1 MTKIAIN
8 TSFGGFQLSEEA
20 ISFLQKSLHL
30 KKFYDDEIERDNPL
44 LIEIIEKLGDK
55 ASMCGSVKI
64 VEIPD
69 DVKDWYIG
77 DYDGVEWVAEGRKWD
92 YEGD

>member
-1 MTKIAIN
+1 
-8 TSFGGFQLSEEA
+8 
-20 ISFLQKSLHL
+20 
-30 KKFYDDEIERDNPL
+30 
-44 LIEIIEKLGDK
+44 
-55 ASMCGSVKI
+55 MCGSVKI

>member
-1 MTKIAIN
+1 MSK
-8 TSFGGFQLSEEA
+8 EA
-20 ISFLQKSLHL
+20 ESFLRKSPRLQRLHDR
-30 KKFYDDEIERDNPL
+30 DDIERDNPL

-55 ASMCGSVKI
+55 ASSCGSVKI

-77 DYDGVEWVAEGRKWD
+77 EYDGQEWVAEGRKWS
-92 YEGD
+92 YEEE